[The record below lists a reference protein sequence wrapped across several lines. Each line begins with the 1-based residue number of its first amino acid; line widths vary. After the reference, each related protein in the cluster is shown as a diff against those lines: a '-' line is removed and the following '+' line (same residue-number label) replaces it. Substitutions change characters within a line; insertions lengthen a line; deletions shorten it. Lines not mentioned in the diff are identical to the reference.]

1 MLNSKTYLNVAYAEK
16 DAVKALGGRWDP
28 AKKKWYVPANM
39 DLTPFVKWIA
49 ELANSQPA
57 SAKAKLSLQAS
68 TRHTKPKTKK
78 PLLDA
83 VTHAIDKNFVAYSG
97 NEPPWD

>member
-39 DLTPFVKWIA
+39 DLTPFVKWMA
-49 ELANSQPA
+49 ELGSGQAA
-57 SAKAKLSLQAS
+57 STKVKVSLQAS
-68 TRHTKPKTKK
+68 TRHAKAKAKK

-97 NEPPWD
+97 DEPPWN